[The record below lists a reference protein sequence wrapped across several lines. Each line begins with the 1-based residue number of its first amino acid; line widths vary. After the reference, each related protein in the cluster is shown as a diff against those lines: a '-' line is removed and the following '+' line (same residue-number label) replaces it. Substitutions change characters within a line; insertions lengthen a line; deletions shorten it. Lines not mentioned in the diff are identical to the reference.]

1 MENLFLS
8 WQLLSWKV
16 GHMGRFIPSS
26 QDGTF
31 TDNYNLGVFQ
41 IIIYAIIVFSD
52 IFI

>member
-16 GHMGRFIPSS
+16 DHMGRFIPSS
-26 QDGTF
+26 RIGTF
-31 TDNYNLGVFQ
+31 TGNYNLGVFQ
-41 IIIYAIIVFSD
+41 IFIYGIIIFSD